1 MERLRNKQEKFIKS
15 LAALDRSIQVSLRE
29 NLQKDIKQSL
39 IASNIKH
46 FEMCYESVWKFL
58 QLYLEQKY
66 KQQLNSPKKIFR
78 ECFALGILDSK
89 ITEELLNISEARNAT
104 VHDYDEETAQETC
117 KRINDYYLTL
127 KVLEKLSL

>member
-1 MERLRNKQEKFIKS
+1 VERLRNKQEKFIKS